1 MINALTDVKIR
12 NAKPDVK
19 PRKLFDGRGLFL
31 LLTPSSGKWWRF
43 KYRFGGRA
51 KTLSLGV
58 YPDVGLREARER
70 REEARKLLAAGVDP
84 GVERKAAKAAQAVA
98 AARETGTFEL
108 VAREWFEKYSP
119 IWAPGH
125 AATVI
130 RRLERDVF
138 PWLCAR
144 PVSEITA
151 VELLEVLRRVEA
163 RGALET
169 AHRIKQICGQVFRYA
184 IATGRGSR
192 DPSADLRGALPPV
205 KETHHAAVTKPADVA
220 ALLRAINGYQ
230 GSFVVR
236 CALRLAPLVF
246 VRPGELRKAE
256 WSEFDLDG
264 AIWRIPA
271 ERMKLR
277 REHLVPLSR
286 QTIEVLR
293 ELHPLTGAGRYV
305 LPSARTT
312 VRPLSENAL
321 TAALRRM
328 GYDQGTMTAH
338 GFRTMAS
345 TLLNELGWPADVI
358 ERQLAHTERDGV
370 RDAYN
375 RAQHIVERRRMMS
388 AWADYI
394 DGLAADATIIS
405 LRAAV

>member
-1 MINALTDVKIR
+1 M
-12 NAKPDVK
+12 
-19 PRKLFDGRGLFL
+19 
-31 LLTPSSGKWWRF
+31 
-43 KYRFGGRA
+43 
-51 KTLSLGV
+51 
-58 YPDVGLREARER
+58 
-70 REEARKLLAAGVDP
+70 
-84 GVERKAAKAAQAVA
+84 
-98 AARETGTFEL
+98 
-108 VAREWFEKYSP
+108 
-119 IWAPGH
+119 
-125 AATVI
+125 
-130 RRLERDVF
+130 
-138 PWLCAR
+138 
-144 PVSEITA
+144 
-151 VELLEVLRRVEA
+151 
-163 RGALET
+163 
-169 AHRIKQICGQVFRYA
+169 
-184 IATGRGSR
+184 
-192 DPSADLRGALPPV
+192 
-205 KETHHAAVTKPADVA
+205 
-220 ALLRAINGYQ
+220 
-230 GSFVVR
+230 VR